1 MSDQQR
7 SVIVTGGAS
16 GVGLST
22 ARILGS
28 DGWSIVLVDLDDDRL
43 AEAAAELG
51 RENITVAAVIK
62 GDIRAPETSS
72 RSVAAAE
79 ADDLRLGGLVNCA
92 AATYLGALESLSV
105 EDLDNCYAVNVR
117 GTFMMMK
124 AAASAMRRHGG
135 GSIVNIGS
143 ADSFYGEEGT
153 LAYCTT
159 KAAVL
164 NMTRAAAMD
173 LGSADI
179 RVNCV
184 CPGVIDTPFFRASFK
199 DGDDPEAIIAA
210 VERRQPMGILHPD
223 DIASAVAFLIGDA
236 AQGMTGSTVVVD
248 RGLSA
253 SWRYGPLVN
262 SADVG

>member
-1 MSDQQR
+1 MTGQRR

-16 GVGLST
+16 GTGLST
-22 ARILGS
+22 ARMLGS
-28 DGWSIVLVDLDDDRL
+28 QGWSVVLVDRDKEGLADAVSELRL
-43 AEAAAELG
+43 TGAT
-51 RENITVAAVIK
+51 ITDVIE

-72 RSVAAAE
+72 RAVTVAE
-79 ADDLRLGGLVNCA
+79 ADGQELRGLVNCA
-92 AATYLGALESLSV
+92 AATYLGPLESLSV
-105 EDLDNCYAVNVR
+105 EDLDDCYAVNVR

-124 AAASAMRRHGG
+124 AAASAMRSHGG

-173 LGSADI
+173 LSSSGI

-199 DGDDPEAIIAA
+199 DDDDPEAIIAA

-236 AQGMTGSTVVVD
+236 AKGMTGSTVVVD

-253 SWRYGPLVN
+253 SWRYGPLVP
-262 SADVG
+262 